1 MPQANDPALGINSWL
16 EDELYHQYQFDR
28 TSVDQGW
35 THLFEEAGLNGDHA
49 GNGGAAPAKAANGV
63 SSRSAASPNG
73 SSAAVAE
80 PPVADTPYGPAVPM
94 GEPPT
99 EVPTREEPPSYNPP
113 DREPP
118 SPQMPPEREPPT
130 REPPREDPSVPTPLP
145 QEATVH
151 SMEKPGPAASPG
163 AAEVAHSSRAD
174 AGLASAASA
183 PAKQESKEV
192 GASDQLVPLRGAAA
206 RIAENMTAS
215 LSIPVAT
222 SQRQIPVRVVEENR
236 NLINKHRALQG
247 RSKLSFTHLIAW
259 GLVKAIKTNPALNH
273 AYAENGGEPFRVV
286 RSNVNVGLAV
296 DVAAKDGTRA
306 LKVPNVKNA
315 DSMSFSQFVA
325 AYDDIVARA
334 RTNKLQ
340 IADFQGTTISLT
352 NPGTVGTLGSVPR
365 LMPGQGAIV
374 ATGAIDYPAEFAAA
388 SQETRA
394 ALGLSKVLMI
404 TCTYD
409 HRIIQGAESGA
420 FLAKLSE
427 LLLGEDCFY
436 EFIFRD
442 LKIPYMP
449 VRWQT
454 DQQIAPT
461 RYGPVNTDVAKE
473 AAVIQLI
480 NSYRIRGHLLANT
493 NPLGSDPAS
502 HAELDPAS
510 YGLTIWDLDRPF
522 LAGAVKAPSGAI
534 ASYMQPY
541 ETLREILERLRT
553 TYCGSIGVEYMHI
566 QDPEQKQWLQDR
578 MEADMNL
585 WKLDDPIRQ
594 RILHRLLQAEEFE
607 HFLQTRFVGQKR
619 FGLEGLESTIPVLDE
634 ILEHAANENVHEAV
648 IGMAHRGR
656 LNVLANVVGKSMAQ
670 VFSEFDGNP
679 DPESVQGSGDVKYH
693 LGASG
698 IHTSTQGKEIL
709 VSVAFNP
716 SHLEAVDPVVEGLV
730 RPKQDR
736 IGDVKR
742 ERVIPIL
749 IHGDAAFIGQ
759 GVVAEVLQLSQ
770 LEGYTT
776 GGTLHVVTNN
786 QIGFTT
792 NPLEG
797 RSSIYSTDIALSVQA
812 PILHVNA
819 DDPEACI
826 RVAQLAYDYRQ
837 RFKRDVVVDI
847 IGYRRQGHNEADDP
861 SYTQPVMYR
870 KIKATPTVAIQYSER
885 LIREKFVTPEY
896 ITNIRAQ
903 ARLKLNGTFDE
914 AKKRRE
920 QFVVEEFA
928 MAPFEEVHQPIP
940 STAVDY
946 KILSKVI
953 EGCTTLPDDFH
964 LHPKLQSLLDK
975 RREVLK
981 GAAIDW
987 GFAETLA
994 FGTLVLEGTPVRL
1007 AGEDVSRGT
1016 FTQRHLQ
1023 FSDYETG
1030 DGYIPLQHLDPN
1042 QAKLEAVDSL
1052 LSEYAAMGYEF
1063 GYSVADPLTLVL
1075 WEAQFGD
1082 FVNGAQII
1090 IDQFLVSAES
1100 KWNQPSGLVLLLPHG
1115 LEGQGPEHSSARI
1128 ERFLQSCAEENMQVC
1143 NCSTP
1148 AQYFHLLR
1156 RQMYGGKDRRGVRKP
1171 LIVFT
1176 PKFLL
1181 RYAKAS
1187 SRLDELTSGA
1197 FQEVIGDSHF
1207 VGSEVRR
1214 ILLCSGKVYYD
1225 LVNRREELG
1234 RRDVAIVRL
1243 EQLYPFPL
1251 PRLTDILR
1259 RYSDAAELFW
1269 VQEEPEN
1276 MGAWSFVEEQMQSII
1291 NPGSS
1296 AGPNKRNLRY
1306 IGRPTAASP
1315 AAGAHKVHYDE
1326 QLALANEAFA
1336 ATPAVVRKA
1345 HRLVRKAR

>member
-28 TSVDQGW
+28 ASVDSGW
-35 THLFEEAGLNGDHA
+35 THLFEEAGDGDGAENGSA
-49 GNGGAAPAKAANGV
+49 LRNAAPTNGGI
-63 SSRSAASPNG
+63 
-73 SSAAVAE
+73 AVAE
-80 PPVADTPYGPAVPM
+80 PVVADTPYGPAAPRK
-94 GEPPT
+94 EPPT
-99 EVPTREEPPSYNPP
+99 EEPSRQEPPSYNPP

-118 SPQMPPEREPPT
+118 SPQKPPEREPPQKEPPV
-130 REPPREDPSVPTPLP
+130 REPSAPTSLSH
-145 QEATVH
+145 EAAVH

-163 AAEVAHSSRAD
+163 AAEVAHSSRAN
-174 AGLASAASA
+174 ASLTAAAST
-183 PAKQESKEV
+183 PAKQEAKET

-215 LSIPVAT
+215 LAIPVAT
-222 SQRQIPVRVVEENR
+222 SQRQIPVRVMEENR

-259 GLVKAIKTNPALNH
+259 GIVKAIRSNASLNH

-286 RSNVNVGLAV
+286 RSTVNIGLAV
-296 DVAAKDGTRA
+296 DVAGKDGTRS

-315 DSMSFSQFVA
+315 DSMSFSQFVS

-334 RTNKLQ
+334 RANKLQ
-340 IADFQGTTISLT
+340 IADFQGTTVSLT

-365 LMPGQGAIV
+365 LMPGQGAII

-394 ALGLSKVLMI
+394 VLGLSKVLMI

-420 FLAKLSE
+420 FLAKLAQ
-427 LLLGEDCFY
+427 LLLGEDNFY
-436 EFIFRD
+436 EGIFRD

-454 DQQIAPT
+454 DQQITPT

-493 NPLGSDPAS
+493 NPLGSDPAY

-541 ETLREILERLRT
+541 ETLREILERLRS

-578 MEADMNL
+578 MEATMNM
-585 WKLDDPIRQ
+585 WKLDDSVRQ

-607 HFLQTRFVGQKR
+607 HFLQSRFVGQKR

-736 IGDVKR
+736 IGDAKR

-776 GGTLHVVTNN
+776 GGTIHVITNN

-797 RSSIYSTDIALSVQA
+797 RSSIYSTDVALSVQA

-837 RFKRDVVVDI
+837 RFKRDVVIDL

-870 KIKATPTVAIQYSER
+870 KIKATPTVANQYSER
-885 LIREKFVTPEY
+885 LVREKFVTQDFV
-896 ITNIRAQ
+896 THIRTQ
-903 ARLKLNGTFDE
+903 ARAKLNETYDE

-920 QFVVEEFA
+920 QFVIEEFA
-928 MAPFEEVHQPIP
+928 MAPFGEIHQPIP

-946 KILSKVI
+946 KILAKVI
-953 EGCTTLPDDFH
+953 EGCTTLPEDFH

-981 GAAIDW
+981 GAPIDW

-1030 DGYIPLQHLDPN
+1030 DSYIPLQNLAPN

-1063 GYSVADPLTLVL
+1063 GYSVADPLTLVM

-1128 ERFLQSCAEENMQVC
+1128 ERFLQLCAENNMQVC

-1156 RQMYGGKDRRGVRKP
+1156 RQMYGGNDRRGVRKP

-1181 RYAKAS
+1181 RYPKAAS
-1187 SRLDELTSGA
+1187 HLEELTSGA
-1197 FQEVIGDSHF
+1197 FQEVIGDSQF
-1207 VGSEVRR
+1207 VGGEIRR
-1214 ILLCSGKVYYD
+1214 VLLCSGKVYYD
-1225 LVNRREELG
+1225 LG
-1234 RRDVAIVRL
+1234 
-1243 EQLYPFPL
+1243 EQA
-1251 PRLTDILR
+1251 RGT
-1259 RYSDAAELFW
+1259 
-1269 VQEEPEN
+1269 
-1276 MGAWSFVEEQMQSII
+1276 GAKGCRHRSVGAVV
-1291 NPGSS
+1291 PV
-1296 AGPNKRNLRY
+1296 
-1306 IGRPTAASP
+1306 PTAALDGYSP
-1315 AAGAHKVHYDE
+1315 ALLRRSRVVLGARRAGEHG
-1326 QLALANEAFA
+1326 
-1336 ATPAVVRKA
+1336 
-1345 HRLVRKAR
+1345 RLVLRRRADAIHHQSRRKRRTDQAKFALYRPTHCRQSCCRRAQGASRSAACASE